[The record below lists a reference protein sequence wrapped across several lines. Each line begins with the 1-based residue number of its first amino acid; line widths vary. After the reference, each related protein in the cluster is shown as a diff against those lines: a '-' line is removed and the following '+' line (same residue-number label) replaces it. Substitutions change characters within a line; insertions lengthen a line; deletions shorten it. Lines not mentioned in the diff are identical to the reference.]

1 MYILFY
7 KGGPSSLETDKLER
21 LQKVEYHFQ
30 PDEVKS
36 RNSKQE
42 WKTMQIKVSQQ
53 PKIRQQDVCL
63 D

>member
-36 RNSKQE
+36 RNSKQD

-53 PKIRQQDVCL
+53 PKIRQ
-63 D
+63 